1 MADRGRMLHPEGAS
15 CEEGGRRKRETLP
28 ERTKSGTRIIT
39 GRDNREKAQ
48 AAAPGAQEQPGRLS
62 DSAQR
67 QRKHR
72 AKAAEE
78 LCGRARA
85 REREKAHAR
94 EYTRNMEKEQRAR
107 ERASELCDRPRYGL
121 IQVSFI
127 VY

>member
-1 MADRGRMLHPEGAS
+1 MADRGRMLDQFQQGAS

-28 ERTKSGTRIIT
+28 ERTKSGTRIMT

-78 LCGRARA
+78 LCGRAESMQTAFA
-85 REREKAHAR
+85 RI
-94 EYTRNMEKEQRAR
+94 
-107 ERASELCDRPRYGL
+107 PGG
-121 IQVSFI
+121 
-127 VY
+127 